1 MSYEPT
7 IELDYSFSDFDD
19 IQILHSYLA
28 ISALQAGYF
37 PQEILVGYA

>member
-1 MSYEPT
+1 MSYDP
-7 IELDYSFSDFDD
+7 IIKLDYSFSDFDD
-19 IQILHSYLA
+19 VQIFHSYLA